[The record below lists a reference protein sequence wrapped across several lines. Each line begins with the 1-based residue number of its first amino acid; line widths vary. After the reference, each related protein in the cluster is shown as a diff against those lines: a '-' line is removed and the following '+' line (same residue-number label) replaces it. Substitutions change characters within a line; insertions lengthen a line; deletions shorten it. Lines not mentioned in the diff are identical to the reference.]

1 MAFRFE
7 KLDVWHRAIDYYSRI
22 CEASERFPQ
31 TEHWGL
37 RRQLRN
43 SALSISLNIAE
54 ACGRKTKTEF
64 ARFID
69 IARGSLFE
77 TISNLYGSRKRGF
90 LGELMYSELYA
101 EGEEISKMLAGLK
114 NQGKHR
120 DKR

>member
-7 KLDVWHRAIDYYSRI
+7 KLDVWHRAIDYYVRI
-22 CEASERFPQ
+22 CEISKEFPKI
-31 TEHWGL
+31 EHWGT
-37 RRQLRN
+37 RQQLRN

-54 ACGRKTKTEF
+54 ACGRKTRTEF

-77 TISNLYGSRKRGF
+77 TVSNLYASKKRKF
-90 LGELMYSELYA
+90 IDDSIYVELYA

-114 NQGKHR
+114 NQK
-120 DKR
+120 K

>member
-7 KLDVWHRAIDYYSRI
+7 KLNVWHRAIDYYVRI
-22 CEASERFPQ
+22 CEVSEGFPRI
-31 TEHWGL
+31 EHWGL
-37 RRQLRN
+37 RQQLRA

-54 ACGRKTKTEF
+54 ACGRKTRADF

-77 TISNLYGSRKRGF
+77 TVSNLYASRKREF
-90 LGELMYSELYA
+90 IQETVYFELYR

-114 NQGKHR
+114 RH
-120 DKR
+120 